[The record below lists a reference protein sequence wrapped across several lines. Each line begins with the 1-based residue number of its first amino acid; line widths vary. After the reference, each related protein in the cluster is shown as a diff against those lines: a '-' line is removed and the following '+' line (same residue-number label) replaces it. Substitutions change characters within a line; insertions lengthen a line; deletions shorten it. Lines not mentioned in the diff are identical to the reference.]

1 MRREEHERDE
11 KRSELGRGGK
21 VEERRDR
28 EDEEEEGAEEEE
40 DVVELQRRL
49 AAAQQALEDLKAVD
63 PVVLDVR
70 ELSAVMDWLVV
81 ASGTSSRHVKSLAD
95 NVMMKAKERGVRPLG
110 VEGERVGEWVLVDFG
125 DVVVHVMQ
133 PAARSFYD
141 LERLWSVQ
149 AAQPESS

>member
-1 MRREEHERDE
+1 MTTDTPVLAEAN
-11 KRSELGRGGK
+11 
-21 VEERRDR
+21 
-28 EDEEEEGAEEEE
+28 GA
-40 DVVELQRRL
+40 DLL
-49 AAAQQALEDLKAVD
+49 LIAQQALDDLKAVE

-70 ELSAVMDWLVV
+70 ELSSVMDWLIV
-81 ASGTSSRHVKSLAD
+81 ASGTSSRHVKSLSD
-95 NVMMKAKERGVRPLG
+95 SVIMKAKEQGVRPIG

-149 AAQPESS
+149 ATEPSEALYVPAMHAAHACPFGPV

>member
-1 MRREEHERDE
+1 MN
-11 KRSELGRGGK
+11 SEIS
-21 VEERRDR
+21 EATSPD
-28 EDEEEEGAEEEE
+28 GAA
-40 DVVELQRRL
+40 LLTITQN
-49 AAAQQALEDLKAVD
+49 ALEDLKAVA

-70 ELSAVMDWLVV
+70 ELSSVMDWLVV

-95 NVMMKAKERGVRPLG
+95 NVLMKAKESGVRPLG
-110 VEGERVGEWVLVDFG
+110 VEGERIGEWVLVDFG

-149 AAQPESS
+149 AQQPQES

>member
-1 MRREEHERDE
+1 MTTETISSDE
-11 KRSELGRGGK
+11 A
-21 VEERRDR
+21 
-28 EDEEEEGAEEEE
+28 EGA
-40 DVVELQRRL
+40 DLL
-49 AAAQQALEDLKAVD
+49 ATAQQALEDLKAVD

-70 ELSAVMDWLVV
+70 ELSAVMDWRVV

-95 NVMMKAKERGVRPLG
+95 NVMMKAKEQGLRPLG

-149 AAQPESS
+149 AAQPEGS

>member
-1 MRREEHERDE
+1 MT
-11 KRSELGRGGK
+11 
-21 VEERRDR
+21 
-28 EDEEEEGAEEEE
+28 EDHSSSNS
-40 DVVELQRRL
+40 LQGDIL
-49 AAAQQALEDLKAVD
+49 VSVAQDALDDLKAVE

-70 ELSAVMDWLVV
+70 SMSSVMDYLIV

-95 NVMMKAKERGVRPLG
+95 NVLMKAKAQGARPLG

-133 PAARSFYD
+133 PAARSFYG

-149 AAQPESS
+149 AEQPQDS

>member
-1 MRREEHERDE
+1 MT
-11 KRSELGRGGK
+11 SETNT
-21 VEERRDR
+21 
-28 EDEEEEGAEEEE
+28 
-40 DVVELQRRL
+40 DVAVTRL
-49 AAAQQALEDLKAVD
+49 LETTQEALDDLKALE

-70 ELSAVMDWLVV
+70 SLSSVMDWMVV

-95 NVMMKAKERGVRPLG
+95 NVLMKAKEKGIRPLG

-133 PAARSFYD
+133 PAIRGFYD

-149 AAQPESS
+149 ASQSQEL

>member
-1 MRREEHERDE
+1 MTTEIAAPETPEEAD
-11 KRSELGRGGK
+11 L
-21 VEERRDR
+21 
-28 EDEEEEGAEEEE
+28 
-40 DVVELQRRL
+40 L
-49 AAAQQALEDLKAVD
+49 AIAQQALEDLKAVE

-70 ELSAVMDWLVV
+70 ELSSVMDWLIV
-81 ASGTSSRHVKSLAD
+81 ASGASSRHVKSLAD
-95 NVMMKAKERGVRPLG
+95 NVMMKAKEQGVRPLG

>member
-1 MRREEHERDE
+1 MTTDTIAP
-11 KRSELGRGGK
+11 EL
-21 VEERRDR
+21 V
-28 EDEEEEGAEEEE
+28 EGA
-40 DVVELQRRL
+40 DLL
-49 AAAQQALEDLKAVD
+49 AIAQQALDDLKAVD

-70 ELSAVMDWLVV
+70 ELSSVMDWLVV

-95 NVMMKAKERGVRPLG
+95 NVMMKAKEQGLRPLG

-149 AAQPESS
+149 AAQPGAADASQSAGRRTENAGMGGTGSRGIRASHAT

>member
-1 MRREEHERDE
+1 MNTESAADIAVTHLLETTQ
-11 KRSELGRGGK
+11 
-21 VEERRDR
+21 
-28 EDEEEEGAEEEE
+28 GAL
-40 DVVELQRRL
+40 D
-49 AAAQQALEDLKAVD
+49 DLKALE

-70 ELSAVMDWLVV
+70 SLSSVMDWMVI

-95 NVMMKAKERGVRPLG
+95 NVLMKAKEQGIRPLG

-133 PAARSFYD
+133 PAVRSFYD

-149 AAQPESS
+149 GSQPQEL